1 MNPEPVLVLLVED
14 NEDHAELRN
23 EIPSL
28 VLLDL
33 RLPRTVW
40 NTRPGAHRASPGFP
54 A

>member
-1 MNPEPVLVLLVED
+1 MSPEPVLVLLV
-14 NEDHAELRN
+14 